1 MMLASRVNF
10 QIRYKAQRLIV
21 HALIFRVGQSHKL
34 ESVCSEYSEQSHEGS
49 NVGDDERSVCS
60 NVSSLA
66 EEKAIEVEVHAS
78 VTDDFHNGLDWTL
91 LPMEI
96 MMIIVEH
103 MSSDDI
109 QNGRLVCK
117 EWKNAVSVGI
127 VHLAP
132 RRINSL
138 CKTIDLFPNIMSL
151 DLRCARML
159 RDQSLM
165 ELLEIQRLS
174 KIDLSGCEDITDVS
188 AKNLGLLPKLNWLSL
203 KNCVKITDE
212 TILSLCK
219 CVFVHPLKKYGA
231 EETLRNYS
239 ISFVGKQL
247 VQASIPPPLEY
258 LDVSGCVLLTELSTT
273 AVSNHLHSIK
283 ELRLGGCSCVTSIS
297 DAELQPL
304 SVCSRLSSLDISGC
318 VTVTNSGL
326 SPLLIHLKD
335 LKHLNLWNCLR
346 LDSESLS
353 VLANINRH
361 FTELSLRGC
370 HGITDDIFKYIA
382 TLKGLERLDIR
393 SCEQLKGHGL
403 KELAPLENLVQLN
416 MKGCFGLQDS
426 GMDGV
431 GSLKHLKQLCLAD
444 CWQITDFGMSNLKN
458 LKCMTSLDLSGCRN
472 IVNSESSGISALDCM
487 INLRHLTLRNCERLH
502 GEKALSSLQNLH
514 HLEFLDISGCYKI
527 PVQALRSISQIDSLQ
542 VLKAEHCLE
551 WRGPGALCNVGSIAH
566 LQELYLSGCTNLVGT
581 SLSSLRS
588 LKNLRVCV
596 LDGCTNIP
604 LVDKGLVAVASSLT
618 SLRSLSLQGCLTL
631 TDTGLE
637 ALGRIKT
644 LHRVNLTDCYGISGQ
659 GFTSWNGMSSLKSVI
674 LQGCSSITDQGMFH
688 LTRNLSSLTLLNLK
702 QCRLITDSSV
712 MYICS
717 LLPNLKQLYFQASL
731 GITDLGISEI
741 ARTMKFLTHLSIQFC
756 WQFGDE
762 SAIELASMASL
773 KYLDLLYSWK
783 ITDATV
789 FALANSTSLVECNI
803 FGCHRVTA
811 QARAAIET
819 KLDPICR

>member
-1 MMLASRVNF
+1 MSCNA
-10 QIRYKAQRLIV
+10 
-21 HALIFRVGQSHKL
+21 GQSHKL
-34 ESVCSEYSEQSHEGS
+34 ENICSEYSDEGS
-49 NVGDDERSVCS
+49 SLGDAEHSS
-60 NVSSLA
+60 FSLA
-66 EEKAIEVEVHAS
+66 AENAKEDAHAS
-78 VTDDFHNGLDWTL
+78 EIESTPHESKLYNLDWTL

-96 MMIIVEH
+96 MMTIVEH
-103 MSSDDI
+103 LSSDDI
-109 QNGRLVCK
+109 QNGRLVCR
-117 EWKNAVSVGI
+117 EWKNAVSIGI

-132 RRINSL
+132 RRMEGL
-138 CKTIDLFPNIMSL
+138 GKTIDLFPNIMSL
-151 DLRCARML
+151 DLKCARML
-159 RDQSLM
+159 RDSALM

-174 KIDLSGCEDITDVS
+174 KIDLSGCEDITDIS

-219 CVFVHPLKKYGA
+219 CVFGHPFRKFGA
-231 EETLRNYS
+231 GETKQFFPR
-239 ISFVGKQL
+239 SFVGKHPL
-247 VQASIPPPLEY
+247 QASSPPPLEY
-258 LDVSGCVLLTELSTT
+258 LDISGCVLLTEISTS
-273 AVSNHLHSIK
+273 AISNHLHSLK

-318 VTVTNSGL
+318 ITVTNRGL
-326 SPLLIHLKD
+326 SPLLIHLKG

-353 VLANINRH
+353 VLANIKRH

-370 HGITDDIFKYIA
+370 HGITDEVFRYIA
-382 TLKGLERLDIR
+382 ALKGLERLDIR
-393 SCEQLKGHGL
+393 SCEQIKGHGL
-403 KELAPLENLVQLN
+403 KELASLENLVQLN

-426 GMDGV
+426 GMDGL
-431 GSLKHLKQLCLAD
+431 GSLQHLKHLCLAD
-444 CWQITDFGMSNLKN
+444 CWQITNLGLANLKQ
-458 LKCMTSLDLSGCRN
+458 LKDITSLDLSGCRN
-472 IVNSESSGISALDCM
+472 IINSESSGISGIHCM
-487 INLRHLTLRNCERLH
+487 SNLRHLTLRNCERLH
-502 GEKALSSLQNLH
+502 GEKALSSLQNLN
-514 HLEFLDISGCYKI
+514 HLRFLDISGCYKI
-527 PVQALRSISQIDSLQ
+527 PVQALKPISQIESLHT
-542 VLKAEHCLE
+542 LKAEHCLE
-551 WRGPGALCNVGSIAH
+551 WRGPGALRNVGSMAK
-566 LQELYLSGCTNLVGT
+566 LQELYLSGCTNLIGT
-581 SLSSLRS
+581 SLGSLLS
-588 LKNLRVCV
+588 LSNLTVCV

-604 LVDKGLVAVASSLT
+604 LIDKGLAAVASSLV
-618 SLRSLSLQGCLTL
+618 SLKSLSLQGCLTL

-637 ALGRIKT
+637 AIGKIKS
-644 LHRVNLTDCYGISGQ
+644 LERVNLTDCYGISGQ
-659 GFTSWNGMSSLKSVI
+659 GFTSWNGMSCLRSLI

-688 LTRNLSSLTLLNLK
+688 LTRNLSSLTSLNLK

-741 ARTMKFLTHLSIQFC
+741 ARSMKYLTHFSIQFC

-762 SAIELASMASL
+762 SAILLASMASL

-789 FALANSTSLVECNI
+789 FALANSPSLVECNI